1 MKHVFL
7 PRLSPTSAVRRRLFQ
22 SSVRHYAVQT
32 PGAPT
37 LQVFNSNTKHLQRE
51 RAASD
56 VEGSR
61 KVDYLRNEVAVRLC
75 ERLLVSFPC
84 HIHDQ
89 SLN

>member
-1 MKHVFL
+1 MKHIFL
-7 PRLSPTSAVRRRLFQ
+7 RRLLPTSAIQRRLFQ
-22 SSVRHYAVQT
+22 SFVRHYALQT

-56 VEGSR
+56 IEGSR
-61 KVDYLRNEVAVRLC
+61 KVDYLRDEVAVRLC
-75 ERLLVSFPC
+75 ERLLVSFSR
-84 HIHDQ
+84 HVHDQ